1 MTESETIGVSSA
13 SLVEYLQSEMEKEDV
28 TAIEESTVVSDK
40 RALDVM
46 LTMLEAYEA
55 LGEDPRDHYAF
66 DRVAQR
72 ALSHSAYE
80 AVKEGDTARMNAHTG
95 MTEQDERIDATGYEQ
110 LVKDMKPAAQQ
121 LIVKGAKGT
130 GKTTKTVD
138 TVRRL
143 YSAFNGNLKALFNF
157 PVRGMSEEDLQRASE
172 VYDWEIPEEWLEA
185 NTIEG
190 IRFGVGIS
198 EFLEFAK
205 EDGEKVMV
213 MDEFSTI
220 GNQLFGGREVTK
232 ILGRVINALRKS
244 SGGSTRLVLIG
255 HQHDTDIAAFL
266 RNQADLVLYAEGKKK
281 EGMIDKG
288 AVYRSE
294 DRNTAWDNFKEDEP
308 TYKIRGIQD
317 VRNNSPWAID
327 TNLFATLDWDL
338 DDPEN
343 QIQQGKLVDNW
354 KDYQD
359 EPEQDEQDVE
369 LELERCSKSDCGKHT
384 KNTGDDETR
393 HIRDTGYCY
402 DHIPDE
408 ELLDDD
414 VEFEGEGAEQDEL
427 PVLPQPDEEEVM
439 EEVWMDDDKIC
450 PQCMKEDGEQQ
461 VIDEDEDHCDEHTS
475 QN

>member
-185 NTIEG
+185 KTIEG
-190 IRFGVGIS
+190 IQFGVGIS

-205 EDGEKVMV
+205 EDGEKLMV

-354 KDYQD
+354 KDFQD
-359 EPEQDEQDVE
+359 EPEQDGQDVE
-369 LELERCSKSDCGKHT
+369 LQLERCSRSDCGKHT
-384 KNTGDDETR
+384 KNTGNDETR

-402 DHIPDE
+402 DHVPD
-408 ELLDDD
+408 DNSS
-414 VEFEGEGAEQDEL
+414 DESDSEK
-427 PVLPQPDEEEVM
+427 PDGM
-439 EEVWMDDDKIC
+439 WMDDDKIC
-450 PQCMKEDGEQQ
+450 PRCMKEDGDKQ
-461 VIDEDEDHCDEHTS
+461 VIDEEEDFCDDHRE
-475 QN
+475 